1 MRIIIAGGHGKIA
14 RLLTRDLTADGHEV
28 IGLIRNP
35 NQADDLRTDGAT
47 PVVLDLEA
55 TTPAELAEVLS
66 GADVAVF
73 AAGAGGGSGD
83 ARKTSVDLG
92 ASVLLAD
99 AAETAGVRRFLQ
111 VSSTGADLVRDDAEP
126 AGVPADFV
134 AYLRAKLAAEE
145 DLVRRDLAWTIVR
158 PAGLTDEPAAGLVTL
173 EHTGPGIP
181 EVRGT
186 IPRADVA
193 AVLAALIVSGSGALE
208 TLYLV
213 SGRTP
218 VQAAVSALA

>member
-1 MRIIIAGGHGKIA
+1 MRIVIAGGHGKIA
-14 RLLTRDLTADGHEV
+14 RLLTRDLTAGGHEV
-28 IGLIRNP
+28 TGLIRNP
-35 NQADDLRTDGAT
+35 NQADDLRSDGAT

-55 TTPAELAEVLS
+55 TTPAELATVLS

-73 AAGAGGGSGD
+73 AAGAGGASGD

-99 AAETAGVRRFLQ
+99 AAETAGVRRFVQ
-111 VSSTGADLVRDDAEP
+111 VSSTGTDLVREDAEP

-158 PAGLTDEPAAGLVTL
+158 PAGLTDEPASGLVSL

-213 SGRTP
+213 SGRTSI
-218 VQAAVSALA
+218 QAAVAVLA

>member
-1 MRIIIAGGHGKIA
+1 MRIVIAGAHGKIA
-14 RLLTRDLTADGHEV
+14 RLLTRNLTADGHEV

-35 NQADDLRTDGAT
+35 THAEDLRTDGST
-47 PVVLDLEA
+47 PVVLDLESSTA
-55 TTPAELAEVLS
+55 AELAAALS

-83 ARKTSVDLG
+83 ARKKSVDLG

-99 AAETAGVRRFLQ
+99 AAQAAGVPRFVQ
-111 VSSTGADLVRDDAEP
+111 VSSTGVDLVRGGAEP
-126 AGVPADFV
+126 AEVPEDML
-134 AYLRAKLAAEE
+134 AYLQAKLAAEE
-145 DLVRRDLAWTIVR
+145 DLVRRDLTWTIVR
-158 PAGLTDEPAAGLVTL
+158 PGTLTDEAATGLVSL
-173 EHTGPGIP
+173 QHTGPGIP

-193 AVLAALIVSGSGALE
+193 AVLAALIASGSGALE

-218 VQAAVSALA
+218 VPSAVAALA